1 MPDPKDTTKSIKL
14 LRFWKEG
21 LGVVK
26 KINILS
32 FILFPLVYT
41 GYALLVKFEFDFRM
55 AQSDSM
61 INKTH
66 TEFISD
72 TMEAATEEVNRE
84 YYLAEFIMLQVCFL
98 FNSLAIYLNDIFLL
112 ITLEHSVLEK
122 MGDQLF

>member
-1 MPDPKDTTKSIKL
+1 MECSVFVTMLILTSMGGVYIKSIKL

-26 KINILS
+26 KMSILS

-41 GYALLVKFEFDFRM
+41 GYALLVKFEFDFGM
-55 AQSDSM
+55 GQSDS
-61 INKTH
+61 ITEGKKTH
-66 TEFISD
+66 TEFISG

-98 FNSLAIYLNDIFLL
+98 FNSLG
-112 ITLEHSVLEK
+112 S
-122 MGDQLF
+122 